1 MMSSKITESA
11 VVINSSGAQ
20 LMGILH
26 RPSPAVKTAVLIVV
40 GGPQYRVGSHRQ
52 FVQLSRSLAKANIA
66 SLRFDYTGMGDS
78 EGDKKSFENIS
89 DDIKA
94 ACDLLCEELGIDSV
108 VIWGLCDAASAA
120 MIYAPQDNR
129 VKGLFLLNP
138 WLRSDAAMGKTML
151 KYYYVQRLLSK
162 EFWSKLIRGKVNV
175 AGSIG
180 DAKGFVSDS
189 VSSQDNQQQS
199 YQAQMQ
205 QGLQAFSGKVCLVLS
220 GVDLT
225 AKEFEQQT
233 LNNKAWKKLKS
244 SDSTVHRISK
254 ADHTFSSKEF
264 KQEVENY
271 TIEFIKHNEFSGVN

>member
-1 MMSSKITESA
+1 MMTPDSIESA
-11 VVINSSGAQ
+11 VVINSGEAQ

-26 RPSPAVKTAVLIVV
+26 KPSTPLKTAVLIVV

-52 FVQLSRSLAKANIA
+52 FVQLSRALAKANIA

-78 EGDKKSFENIS
+78 EGDKKSFDEINE
-89 DDIKA
+89 DIKA
-94 ACDLLCEELGIDSV
+94 ACDHMCAQLGIESI

-120 MIYAPQDNR
+120 MIYAPQDSR
-129 VKGLFLLNP
+129 IKGLFLLNP

-162 EFWSKLIRGKVNV
+162 EFWLKLIRGKVNV
-175 AGSIG
+175 ASSLG

-205 QGLQAFSGKVCLVLS
+205 KGLQTFTGKVCLVLS

-233 LNNKAWKKLKS
+233 LNNKAWKKLNS
-244 SDSTVHRISK
+244 SDTTVHRISK

-264 KQEVENY
+264 KQQVENY
-271 TIEFIKHNEFSGVN
+271 TVEFVEKNEFSCV

>member
-1 MMSSKITESA
+1 MPESIESA
-11 VVINSSGAQ
+11 VVFNSNGAE

-26 RPSPAVKTAVLIVV
+26 RPTQAVKTAVLIVV

-52 FVQLSRSLAKANIA
+52 FVQLSRALAKENIA

-89 DDIKA
+89 DDIHA
-94 ACDLLCEELGIDSV
+94 ACDLLCDELGIDSI

-120 MIYAPQDNR
+120 LIYVPQDKR

-175 AGSIG
+175 ANSIG

-205 QGLQAFSGKVCLVLS
+205 KGLQTFSGKVCLVLS

-244 SDSTVHRISK
+244 SDSTVHRIAK
-254 ADHTFSSKEF
+254 ADHTFSSKAF
-264 KQEVENY
+264 KQEVEKY
-271 TIEFIKHNEFSGVN
+271 TIAFVKNNEFSGIG